1 MIRVLL
7 PERAI
12 THNDVAVES
21 AIVSI
26 YPVSGQQL
34 FGQSATVRRSQSQ
47 TSSRPSIELD
57 IHDVAF
63 GGAGVGRFNGKIV
76 FVPFTID
83 GERVEA
89 EVVEHK
95 KSFDRAEIRRVIVG
109 SAWRVNPSCPYFG
122 HCGGCDYQHIAYDH
136 QLELKRRQVVQ
147 LLERIG
153 RISDV
158 KVPPTI
164 ASAGS
169 YSFRNRI
176 TVHAQEGR
184 IGFFEKNSREVV
196 DVDRCAIAI
205 PAVNEALNDLRA
217 TGLADGKHKTLRGTG
232 VPRTFTQTNDFIA
245 STLLDFVGSQIIG
258 EVLVDAY
265 CGSGFFGKRL
275 AGRLKMVIGIDWN
288 EPAVEAARVSAG
300 SNERYICGEVAETI
314 DSLLVKERPDTVIL
328 DPSANGLDERVTTA
342 LVVNPSNRLIYV
354 SCNPATLARDLPRLR
369 NKYQIVVVQPLD
381 MFPQTAEIE
390 TVAVLQVK

>member
-1 MIRVLL
+1 
-7 PERAI
+7 
-12 THNDVAVES
+12 
-21 AIVSI
+21 
-26 YPVSGQQL
+26 
-34 FGQSATVRRSQSQ
+34 VRRFQSH
-47 TSSRPSIELD
+47 TTLRPSIGLD

-95 KSFDRAEIRRVIVG
+95 KSFDRAQVRKVIVG
-109 SAWRVNPSCPYFG
+109 STRRVNPSCPYFG

-153 RISDV
+153 RITDV
-158 KVPPTI
+158 KVLPTI

-176 TVHAQEGR
+176 TVHAKDGR
-184 IGFFEKNSREVV
+184 IGFFEKNSRQVV
-196 DVDRCAIAI
+196 DVERCAIAI
-205 PAVNEALNDLRA
+205 PAVNEALKELRA
-217 TGLADGKHKTLRGTG
+217 TGLADGKHKTLRGAG
-232 VPRTFTQTNDFIA
+232 VPRAFTQTNDFIA
-245 STLLDFVGSQIIG
+245 GTLLDFVGSQIFG

-265 CGSGFFGKRL
+265 CGSGFFGKAL
-275 AGRLKMVIGIDWN
+275 AGRLKTVVGIDWN
-288 EPAVEAARVSAG
+288 EAAIEAAQASAG
-300 SNERYICGEVAETI
+300 SNERYICGDVAETI
-314 DSLLVKERPDTVIL
+314 ESLLVQERPDTVIL
-328 DPSANGLDERVTTA
+328 DPSANGVDDRVANA

-354 SCNPATLARDLPRLR
+354 SCNPATLARDLARLR
-369 NKYQIVVVQPLD
+369 NKYHIALVQPLD

>member
-1 MIRVLL
+1 
-7 PERAI
+7 
-12 THNDVAVES
+12 
-21 AIVSI
+21 
-26 YPVSGQQL
+26 
-34 FGQSATVRRSQSQ
+34 VRRLPSQ
-47 TSSRPSIELD
+47 TSSRPSIGLD

-63 GGAGVGRFNGKIV
+63 GGAGVGRVNGKIV

-95 KSFDRAEIRRVIVG
+95 KSFDRAEVRKVIVG
-109 SAWRVNPSCPYFG
+109 SAWRVSPTCPYFG

-153 RISDV
+153 RITDV

-184 IGFFEKNSREVV
+184 IGFFAKNSRQVV
-196 DVDRCAIAI
+196 DVDRCAIAS

-232 VPRTFTQTNDFIA
+232 VPRTFTQTNDSIA
-245 STLLDFVGSQIIG
+245 STLLEFVGGQIVG

-275 AGRLKMVIGIDWN
+275 AERLKMVIGIDWN
-288 EPAVEAARVSAG
+288 EPAIEAARASAG
-300 SNERYICGEVAETI
+300 SNERYICGDVAETI
-314 DSLLVKERPDTVIL
+314 ESLLVKERPDTVIL
-328 DPSANGLDERVTTA
+328 DPSANGLDDQVTTA
-342 LVVNPSNRLIYV
+342 LVINPSNRLIYV
-354 SCNPATLARDLPRLR
+354 SCNPATLARDLSRLQ
-369 NKYQIVVVQPLD
+369 NKYHIVVVQPLD

-390 TVAVLQVK
+390 TVAVLQAK